1 MTTTNLENHSNR
13 QEVIAN
19 LFPHADRARQG
30 LENVHLSVQA
40 CYRYQGQR
48 IDVEH
53 IEVGENC
60 PDLVFTVNLGIS
72 PRKFKQLKD
81 ACAYIDGWIGY
92 VAQMTQFS

>member
-19 LFPHADRARQG
+19 LFPHAERARQG
-30 LENVHLSVQA
+30 LENIHLNAEAS
-40 CYRYQGQR
+40 YRYRGRR

-60 PDLVFTVNLGIS
+60 PDLVFTVILGIT
-72 PRKFKQLKD
+72 PRKFKRLEE
-81 ACAYIDGWIGY
+81 ACAFVDGWIDL
-92 VAQMTQFS
+92 S